1 MNLLRTVEAEWL
13 DQLAADDPRAIRS
26 RLDLRRINTCMLQA
40 AIMAR
45 RLSHYLGQA
54 TPRTLID
61 LGSGDGAYCV
71 AGVRGLELG
80 NVAFQSAGPNSLVSR
95 KIFVPETFRE
105 NCESG

>member
-45 RLSHYLGQA
+45 RRFVASSGRSCHRRG
-54 TPRTLID
+54 RTID
-61 LGSGDGAYCV
+61 SM
-71 AGVRGLELG
+71 
-80 NVAFQSAGPNSLVSR
+80 
-95 KIFVPETFRE
+95 
-105 NCESG
+105 